1 MFLSMQAG
9 NFGAKQRSGSQRW
22 RPGLAKEEDGSMK
35 LRFTTALTMAAVSG
49 LAAAQSPPTS
59 VGSQQETITHPS
71 PGTPP
76 AVASQLQLTN
86 AQKTAIANAIRGAG
100 SKPGPRINF
109 MTNIGAA
116 VPPSIELYVLPDAA
130 LSAVPDAKIVKYT
143 TVQNRIVLVD
153 PTTMRVV
160 DLIPASAGAP

>member
-1 MFLSMQAG
+1 
-9 NFGAKQRSGSQRW
+9 
-22 RPGLAKEEDGSMK
+22 MK
-35 LRFTTALTMAAVSG
+35 LRFTTTLLTMAAVTG

-71 PGTPP
+71 PGTSPP
-76 AVASQLQLTN
+76 PTASQLQLTN
-86 AQKTAIANAIRGAG
+86 PQKTAIANAIRGAP
-100 SKPGPRINF
+100 SKPGSRINF
-109 MTNIGAA
+109 TTSIGAA

-143 TVQNRIVLVD
+143 TMQNRIVLVD

-160 DLIPASAGAP
+160 DVIPASAGAP

>member
-1 MFLSMQAG
+1 
-9 NFGAKQRSGSQRW
+9 
-22 RPGLAKEEDGSMK
+22 MK
-35 LRFTTALTMAAVSG
+35 LRFATAALTMAAVAG

-59 VGSQQETITHPS
+59 VGSQQETIANPS
-71 PGTPP
+71 PGTLPP
-76 AVASQLQLTN
+76 STASQLQLTN
-86 AQKTAIANAIRGAG
+86 PQKTAIANAIRGAG
-100 SKPGPRINF
+100 SKPGSRINF
-109 MTNIGAA
+109 TTSIGAV

-160 DLIPASAGAP
+160 DVIPASAGAP

>member
-1 MFLSMQAG
+1 
-9 NFGAKQRSGSQRW
+9 
-22 RPGLAKEEDGSMK
+22 MK
-35 LRFTTALTMAAVSG
+35 LRFATAALTMAAVAG

-71 PGTPP
+71 PGTSPP
-76 AVASQLQLTN
+76 PTASQLQLTN
-86 AQKTAIANAIRGAG
+86 PQKTAIANAIRGAP
-100 SKPGPRINF
+100 SKPGSRINF
-109 MTNIGAA
+109 TTSIGAA

-143 TVQNRIVLVD
+143 TMQNRIVLVD

-160 DLIPASAGAP
+160 DVIPASAGAP